1 MPDSFSDIYKIIESR
16 KKSKNKKSY
25 TQKLFNEGEK
35 TIAQKFG
42 EESAELIIDFL
53 KGSKKRTKEEAI
65 DVIYHLFVLL
75 SAKKIKFNE
84 LEKEILRRKNVRE

>member
-1 MPDSFSDIYKIIESR
+1 MPDSFSDLYKIIESR